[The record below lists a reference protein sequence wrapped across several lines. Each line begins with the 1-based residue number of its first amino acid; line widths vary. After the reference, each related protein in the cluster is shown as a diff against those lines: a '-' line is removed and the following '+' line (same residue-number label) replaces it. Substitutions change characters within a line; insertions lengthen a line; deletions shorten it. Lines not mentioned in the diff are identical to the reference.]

1 MKNTNQFLYLLAICL
16 FSFAC
21 RQENQL
27 TNIIEQQPEILTPIN
42 VTCDS
47 CRYPVIMVHGFLASG
62 DTYAPFVQRFHSN
75 GYKHN
80 LLYAYDWNSLAQG
93 ANQNTALDAFVN
105 KVLAKTGADKVRL
118 MGHSAGGGVCYAY
131 LSDPIRAA
139 KVDAYVHIGS
149 AVQPMPAGPNGSVPT
164 LNVWS
169 PADLIANNG
178 NINGATNAE
187 IPNQDHYQ
195 IATSKETF
203 AAIWDFFHHQTP
215 PIADITPEAIVC
227 IAGKVLTFGENTP
240 LINAKVEIYP
250 VNPNTGERLTTTP
263 FETWQSDSLG
273 FWGPTNVQG
282 QQTYEFVTTPA
293 NTSQRVIHYFRE
305 GFVHLNTLVYLRTI
319 PQPPSLAGLL
329 LIGLPNTNSQT
340 VLNIFS
346 GSQGVLFGRDTLSAA
361 GSVISTAQY
370 ASATKTAI
378 TYFCYDDGDGQTE
391 LTPVGLFGT
400 FPFLNGVDMFFP
412 TNPTGTIP
420 LKLNDRVL
428 NVRNVKS
435 SEGVVVGV
443 FD

>member
-1 MKNTNQFLYLLAICL
+1 MKSATFFTIFLSIL
-16 FSFAC
+16 FFCAC
-21 RQENQL
+21 RQESQIP
-27 TNIIEQQPEILTPIN
+27 TSTEIETTTLTPIS
-42 VTCDS
+42 VTCDT
-47 CRYPVIMVHGFLASG
+47 CRYPIVMVHGFLASG

-75 GYKHN
+75 GYKPN
-80 LLYAYDWNSLAQG
+80 LLHAFDWNSLAQG
-93 ANQNTALDAFVN
+93 ANQSSALDAFIN

-118 MGHSAGGGVCYAY
+118 MGHSAGGGVCYTY
-131 LSDPIRAA
+131 LNDPIRAA

-149 AVQPMPAGPNGSVPT
+149 AVQTGPAGPNGSVPT
-164 LNVWS
+164 LNLWS
-169 PADLIANNG
+169 AGDLIANNG

-187 IPNQDHYQ
+187 IANQDHYQ
-195 IATSKETF
+195 VATSKESF
-203 AAIWDFFHHQTP
+203 AAIWDFFHHQP
-215 PIADITPEAIVC
+215 PTTLEITPEAIVC
-227 IAGKVLTFGENTP
+227 IAGKVLAFGENTP

-250 VNPNTGERLTTTP
+250 VNPETGERLTTSP
-263 FETWQSDSLG
+263 FETWMSDSLG

-282 QQTYEFVTTPA
+282 NQTYEFVTTPP
-293 NTSQRVIHYFRE
+293 NSSQRVIHYFRE

-319 PQPPSLAGLL
+319 PPPTTLAGLL
-329 LIGLPNTNSQT
+329 LVGLPNTNNQT

-346 GSQGVLFGRDTLSAA
+346 GSRGILFGRDTLTAA
-361 GSVISTAQY
+361 GSVLSTAQY

-378 TYFCYDDGDGQTE
+378 TYFCYDDGDSQTE

-420 LKLNDRVL
+420 LKLNNRVL